1 MIMVNALTHAHLS
14 SMMQGNSSLVADLV
28 DHFVVHTPLIID
40 RFESQLQA
48 DDWNG
53 LYGTSLRLISSFR
66 LMQEHRSI
74 ELLNALD
81 EANVCAMSQS
91 EKDQLCE
98 KLQSVVAEYA

>member
-28 DHFVVHTPLIID
+28 DHFVVHTPLISE

-53 LYGTSLRLISSFR
+53 LYGVSLRLISSFR

-81 EANVCAMSQS
+81 EANVCAMSRR

-98 KLQSVVAEYA
+98 KLRSVVAEYA

>member
-1 MIMVNALTHAHLS
+1 MVMVNALTHAHLS

-48 DDWNG
+48 DDWNR
-53 LYGTSLRLISSFR
+53 LYGASLRLISSFR

-81 EANVCAMSQS
+81 EANVRSMSRR

-98 KLQSVVAEYA
+98 KLRSVVAGYA

>member
-1 MIMVNALTHAHLS
+1 
-14 SMMQGNSSLVADLV
+14 MQGNSSLVADLV

-48 DDWNG
+48 DDWNR
-53 LYGTSLRLISSFR
+53 LYGASLRLISSFR

-81 EANVCAMSQS
+81 EANVRSMSRR

-98 KLQSVVAEYA
+98 KLRSVVAGYA

>member
-1 MIMVNALTHAHLS
+1 MVNALTHAHLS

-53 LYGTSLRLISSFR
+53 LYGASLRLISSFR

-81 EANVCAMSQS
+81 EANVCSMSRR

-98 KLQSVVAEYA
+98 ELRSIVAGYA

>member
-28 DHFVVHTPLIID
+28 DHFVIHTPLIID

-53 LYGTSLRLISSFR
+53 LYGTSLRLMSSFR

-81 EANVCAMSQS
+81 EASVCAMNRR
-91 EKDQLCE
+91 EKDQLCG
-98 KLQSVVAEYA
+98 KLRGVVSEYA

>member
-1 MIMVNALTHAHLS
+1 
-14 SMMQGNSSLVADLV
+14 MQGNSSLVADLV

-48 DDWNG
+48 DDWNR
-53 LYGTSLRLISSFR
+53 LYGASLRLISSFR

-81 EANVCAMSQS
+81 EANVRSMSRR

-98 KLQSVVAEYA
+98 KLRNVVAGYA